1 MKIKELQNILNT
13 QPSVSG
19 NTFFI
24 FLIWGL
30 SWLFGITFLVLGIGL
45 LLESALHYKIFLD
58 FVSRQI
64 NLVLDQEQ
72 RWKISTSFG
81 IISLVLAF
89 IFVGMIFI
97 SKMVLVR
104 NHFIIQIE
112 DWLLSEFKDV
122 KIKTRKTRK

>member
-1 MKIKELQNILNT
+1 MKTKELQNILDK

-24 FLIWGL
+24 FLVWGI
-30 SWLFGITFLVLGIGL
+30 SWLLAVFFFVLGIGL
-45 LLESALHYKIFLD
+45 LLENLLHYKIFLD

-64 NLVLDQEQ
+64 HLILDEQQ

-81 IISLVLAF
+81 LISFVLCF

-97 SKMVLVR
+97 CKMVLVR

-112 DWLLSEFKDV
+112 DWLISEV
-122 KIKTRKTRK
+122 KEIKLKPRKSRK

>member
-1 MKIKELQNILNT
+1 MKIKELQNILNN

-24 FLIWGL
+24 FLIWGF
-30 SWLFGITFLVLGIGL
+30 SWLFAITFLVLGIGL

-64 NLVLDQEQ
+64 NLVLDREQ

-122 KIKTRKTRK
+122 KVKTRKTRK

>member
-1 MKIKELQNILNT
+1 MKTKELQNILDK

-24 FLIWGL
+24 FLVWGI
-30 SWLFGITFLVLGIGL
+30 SWLLAVFFFVLGIGL
-45 LLESALHYKIFLD
+45 LLESLLHYKIFLD

-64 NLVLDQEQ
+64 HLILDEQQ

-81 IISLVLAF
+81 LISFVLCF

-97 SKMVLVR
+97 CKMVLVR
-104 NHFIIQIE
+104 HHFIIQIE
-112 DWLLSEFKDV
+112 DWLISEV
-122 KIKTRKTRK
+122 KEIKLKPRKSRK

>member
-24 FLIWGL
+24 FLVWGI
-30 SWLFGITFLVLGIGL
+30 SWLFAVSFFILGIGL

-64 NLVLDQEQ
+64 NLDLDEQQ

-81 IISLVLAF
+81 IISLILSF
-89 IFVGMIFI
+89 IFTGMIFI
-97 SKMVLVR
+97 CKMVLVR

-112 DWLLSEFKDV
+112 DWLVTEIKEI
-122 KIKTRKTRK
+122 KIKPTKSKK

>member
-30 SWLFGITFLVLGIGL
+30 SWLFAITFLVLGIGL

-122 KIKTRKTRK
+122 KVKTRKTRK

>member
-1 MKIKELQNILNT
+1 MKTKELQNILDK

-24 FLIWGL
+24 FLVWGI
-30 SWLFGITFLVLGIGL
+30 SWLLAVFFFVLGIGL
-45 LLESALHYKIFLD
+45 LLESLLHYKIFLD

-64 NLVLDQEQ
+64 HLILDEQQ

-81 IISLVLAF
+81 LISFVLCF

-97 SKMVLVR
+97 CKMVLIDSSLKLYFH
-104 NHFIIQIE
+104 NLGEHIF
-112 DWLLSEFKDV
+112 LMLF
-122 KIKTRKTRK
+122 

>member
-1 MKIKELQNILNT
+1 MKTKELQNILDK

-24 FLIWGL
+24 FLVWGI
-30 SWLFGITFLVLGIGL
+30 SWLLAIFFFVLGIGL

-64 NLVLDQEQ
+64 NLVLDPEQ

-81 IISLVLAF
+81 VICLILSF

-104 NHFIIQIE
+104 NHFIIKIK
-112 DWLLSEFKDV
+112 DWLISE
-122 KIKTRKTRK
+122 IKEIKLKPRKSRK

>member
-30 SWLFGITFLVLGIGL
+30 SWLLAITSFVLGIGL

-64 NLVLDQEQ
+64 NLVLDPEQ

-81 IISLVLAF
+81 VISLILSF

-112 DWLLSEFKDV
+112 DWLISEIKEI
-122 KIKTRKTRK
+122 KIKPRKSKS

>member
-1 MKIKELQNILNT
+1 MKTKELQNILDK

-24 FLIWGL
+24 FLVWGI
-30 SWLFGITFLVLGIGL
+30 SWLLAIFFFVLGIGL
-45 LLESALHYKIFLD
+45 LLESLLHYKIFLD

-64 NLVLDQEQ
+64 HLILDEQQ

-81 IISLVLAF
+81 LISFVLCF

-97 SKMVLVR
+97 CKMVLVR
-104 NHFIIQIE
+104 NQFIIQIE
-112 DWLLSEFKDV
+112 DWLISE
-122 KIKTRKTRK
+122 IKEIKLKPRKSRK

>member
-19 NTFFI
+19 NTFFV

-30 SWLFGITFLVLGIGL
+30 SWLLAIAFFILGIGL
-45 LLESALHYKIFLD
+45 LLESLLHYKIFLD

-89 IFVGMIFI
+89 VFVGMIFI
-97 SKMVLVR
+97 SKMVLIR

-112 DWLLSEFKDV
+112 DWLLSEIKEV
-122 KIKTRKTRK
+122 KIKPRKTKK